1 MECDLEGRARDVVE
15 VRSAKVL
22 AAVPYIAKVSR

>member
-1 MECDLEGRARDVVE
+1 MECNLEVGAGDVVE